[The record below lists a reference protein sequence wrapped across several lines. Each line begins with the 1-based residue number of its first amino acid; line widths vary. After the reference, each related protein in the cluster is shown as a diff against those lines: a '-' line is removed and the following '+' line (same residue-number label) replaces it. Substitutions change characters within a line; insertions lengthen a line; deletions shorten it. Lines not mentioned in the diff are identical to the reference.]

1 MIDLDAVNEKVKDSK
16 GLGETKEKLTKEE
29 LVACMV
35 REYETDQVLWVK
47 DGDEYLILQIL
58 ELLDEKKCSMRYA
71 EYLLDMA
78 KKMLP
83 RICVFKL

>member
-1 MIDLDAVNEKVKDSK
+1 MIDLDAIREKVKDSK

-29 LVACMV
+29 IVAYIVKEC
-35 REYETDQVLWVK
+35 ETSQRLYVK
-47 DGDEYLILQIL
+47 DGDEYLILHIL

-71 EYLLDMA
+71 EYLLDIA

-83 RICVFKL
+83 QICVFKL